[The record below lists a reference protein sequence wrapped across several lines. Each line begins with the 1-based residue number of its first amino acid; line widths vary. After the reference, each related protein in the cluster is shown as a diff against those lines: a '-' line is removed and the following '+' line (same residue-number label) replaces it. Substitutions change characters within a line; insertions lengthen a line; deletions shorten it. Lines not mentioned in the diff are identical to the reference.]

1 MIVLLSAPRPMSGCR
16 RRARREGTDG
26 SRCSRP
32 GIGVSNERGSLHPL
46 RMMTLVGTLR
56 MVRRGAHP
64 GAEEAAMGMMFRP
77 RRPLMRVAAGAATA
91 TVAYKAGQRR
101 TQQNQYNDQ
110 AAPPQAAP
118 APAAPAPAP
127 TDSTA
132 ELERLAKL
140 HESGALNDEEF
151 AAAK

>member
-1 MIVLLSAPRPMSGCR
+1 
-16 RRARREGTDG
+16 
-26 SRCSRP
+26 
-32 GIGVSNERGSLHPL
+32 
-46 RMMTLVGTLR
+46 
-56 MVRRGAHP
+56 
-64 GAEEAAMGMMFRP
+64 MGLMFRP

-110 AAPPQAAP
+110 AQAPQAVP
-118 APAAPAPAP
+118 APAPAP
-127 TDSTA
+127 PADSTA

-151 AAAK
+151 AAAKSKLLGL

>member
-1 MIVLLSAPRPMSGCR
+1 
-16 RRARREGTDG
+16 
-26 SRCSRP
+26 
-32 GIGVSNERGSLHPL
+32 
-46 RMMTLVGTLR
+46 
-56 MVRRGAHP
+56 
-64 GAEEAAMGMMFRP
+64 MGMMFRP

-110 AAPPQAAP
+110 AQAAYAQTQAAQPQAAS
-118 APAAPAPAP
+118 APAAPAP

-140 HESGALNDEEF
+140 HESGALTDEEF
-151 AAAK
+151 AAAKSKLLGL

>member
-1 MIVLLSAPRPMSGCR
+1 
-16 RRARREGTDG
+16 
-26 SRCSRP
+26 
-32 GIGVSNERGSLHPL
+32 
-46 RMMTLVGTLR
+46 
-56 MVRRGAHP
+56 
-64 GAEEAAMGMMFRP
+64 MGMMFRP

-110 AAPPQAAP
+110 AQAAYAQTQAAPPQAAP
-118 APAAPAPAP
+118 PPAPAAPAA

-140 HESGALNDEEF
+140 HESGALTDEEF
-151 AAAK
+151 AAAKSKLLGL

>member
-1 MIVLLSAPRPMSGCR
+1 
-16 RRARREGTDG
+16 
-26 SRCSRP
+26 
-32 GIGVSNERGSLHPL
+32 
-46 RMMTLVGTLR
+46 
-56 MVRRGAHP
+56 
-64 GAEEAAMGMMFRP
+64 MGMMFRP

-110 AAPPQAAP
+110 AQAAYAQTQAAPPQAAP
-118 APAAPAPAP
+118 PPAPAAPAP

-151 AAAK
+151 AAAKAKLLGL

>member
-1 MIVLLSAPRPMSGCR
+1 
-16 RRARREGTDG
+16 
-26 SRCSRP
+26 
-32 GIGVSNERGSLHPL
+32 
-46 RMMTLVGTLR
+46 
-56 MVRRGAHP
+56 
-64 GAEEAAMGMMFRP
+64 MGMMFRP

-110 AAPPQAAP
+110 AQAAYAHTQAAPPQAAPPP

-127 TDSTA
+127 ADSTA

-140 HESGALNDEEF
+140 HESGALTDEEF
-151 AAAK
+151 AAAKSKLLGL

>member
-1 MIVLLSAPRPMSGCR
+1 
-16 RRARREGTDG
+16 
-26 SRCSRP
+26 
-32 GIGVSNERGSLHPL
+32 
-46 RMMTLVGTLR
+46 
-56 MVRRGAHP
+56 
-64 GAEEAAMGMMFRP
+64 MGMMFRP

-110 AAPPQAAP
+110 AQAAYAQTQAAP
-118 APAAPAPAP
+118 PPAAPPPAPAAPAP

-140 HESGALNDEEF
+140 HESGALTDEEF
-151 AAAK
+151 AAAKSKLLGL